1 MQYRTQRI
9 LENVS
14 WLGLSLGTSGLGT
27 VWVATAQHYGFPEV
41 ASLVLKH
48 ALGCLGGL
56 AMLVAAALVVREKPV
71 SLRDVLP
78 SLGLWSNLSCGCM
91 SAMALAAL
99 AKGISK
105 EFSFLLWI
113 AAIALHTMILLAA
126 TFFCVVL
133 PWTRPKQWL
142 YTEQRSGSSNSLYG
156 STESTDR
163 QDCES
168 NSTIPCAATLL
179 SRRLFTPGI
188 FPITVGIGM
197 GAVTHQSISMPGM
210 DAIVLTVAEVTY
222 WASLVWVLLLA
233 APVLWWMRR
242 QWAHGT
248 AGDAVPVVCVQ
259 AAPWSVCLVGWLCL
273 GRVSAPV
280 WMTAMQ
286 SVFGILSLG
295 AVGMFA
301 RPLYRMTYSPAW
313 VLNLAMCYD

>member
-1 MQYRTQRI
+1 
-9 LENVS
+9 
-14 WLGLSLGTSGLGT
+14 
-27 VWVATAQHYGFPEV
+27 
-41 ASLVLKH
+41 
-48 ALGCLGGL
+48 
-56 AMLVAAALVVREKPV
+56 
-71 SLRDVLP
+71 
-78 SLGLWSNLSCGCM
+78 M

-197 GAVTHQSISMPGM
+197 GVCPQHRGNRRGGTLNNVGIATCMGCVGGTAFMCS
-210 DAIVLTVAEVTY
+210 
-222 WASLVWVLLLA
+222 LLA
-233 APVLWWMRR
+233 SYIT
-242 QWAHGT
+242 QQENSCSF
-248 AGDAVPVVCVQ
+248 CVE
-259 AAPWSVCLVGWLCL
+259 V
-273 GRVSAPV
+273 
-280 WMTAMQ
+280 
-286 SVFGILSLG
+286 
-295 AVGMFA
+295 
-301 RPLYRMTYSPAW
+301 
-313 VLNLAMCYD
+313 